1 MVINIKIKKH
11 FIILSLII
19 LSNLKLTL
27 FYSGTNVG
35 INSIVDVYKCAEHGL
50 SGNKR
55 LGSVSY
61 LNSTGVY
68 KYDNY
73 LSKCKN
79 GQYCQSVS
87 YANEDI
93 GFCTPIIHQGRPGE
107 KCKSD
112 GDCYSF
118 NCTKN
123 KCVGKK
129 EGSLCLSSLECDT
142 NYFCVYENFLK
153 SDDNDPK
160 YCTQLVGSGETC
172 MFGSP
177 PIQRKDTY
185 YSTMFNFNKERDDN
199 CPPGYICT
207 IASGSLS
214 SFKSRLAIN
223 DYRCISKFSVLT
235 GQYVGYE
242 QYIACETGYMTLHID
257 TDNVPYGQCRS
268 IQSDGICDSDGRCIA
283 DGEGNVVDCMYD
295 VTGELFC
302 PVVGMT
308 DRIKNYTK
316 IFNHAIA
323 TAGIDFDIVWGKET
337 TDKEEVRMAYLYLKY
352 YHWFRNADE
361 CQISYMKYINNGIW
375 IKASFWIIIS
385 FSLIILN

>member
-1 MVINIKIKKH
+1 MTKKNIFIQLVI
-11 FIILSLII
+11 FLL
-19 LSNLKLTL
+19 NLKFKISFIHETLTNI
-27 FYSGTNVG
+27 GV
-35 INSIVDVYKCAEHGL
+35 NSIIDIYKCAENGL
-50 SGNKR
+50 TGNKC
-55 LGSVSY
+55 LAVVSN
-61 LNSTGVY
+61 LNSNGIY
-68 KYDNY
+68 LYDNY
-73 LSKCKN
+73 LSKCKK
-79 GQYCQSVS
+79 GQYCQSVF
-87 YANEDI
+87 YANDDI
-93 GFCTPIIHQGRPGE
+93 GFCTPIIHQGKQNQ

-112 GDCYSF
+112 SDCYSF
-118 NCTKN
+118 NCTN
-123 KCVGKK
+123 KKCYGKK
-129 EGSLCLSSLECDT
+129 KGSLCLSSLECDT
-142 NYFCVYENFLK
+142 NYFCVYESFTK
-153 SDDNDPK
+153 SNDDDPK
-160 YCTQLVGSGETC
+160 YCTELVGSGETC

-207 IASGSLS
+207 IASGSLT
-214 SFKSRLAIN
+214 SFKSRLLEN

-242 QYIACETGYMTLHID
+242 QYVACETGYMTLHID

-268 IQSDGICDSDGRCIA
+268 IQTDGICDSDGKCVA
-283 DGEGNVVDCMYD
+283 DGEGNTVDCMYD

-361 CQISYMKYINNGIW
+361 CQISYMKYINNCKFSKVNFYGI
-375 IKASFWIIIS
+375 IGIMMI
-385 FSLIILN
+385 LIF

>member
-1 MVINIKIKKH
+1 MTKYNTLIQLNI
-11 FIILSLII
+11 FLLILKFQKSLEIE
-19 LSNLKLTL
+19 SM
-27 FYSGTNVG
+27 TNIG
-35 INSIVDVYKCAEHGL
+35 INSILDIYKCADNGL
-50 SGNKR
+50 TGNKC
-55 LGSVSY
+55 LAIVSY
-61 LNSTGVY
+61 LNETGVY
-68 KYDNY
+68 RYDNY
-73 LSKCKN
+73 LSKCHK
-79 GQYCQSVS
+79 GQYCQSVF

-107 KCKSD
+107 KCHSD

-118 NCTKN
+118 NCIDN

-129 EGSLCLSSLECDT
+129 EGELCLSSLECDT
-142 NYFCVYENFLK
+142 NFFCVYESFQN
-153 SDDNDPK
+153 SNDDDPK
-160 YCTQLVGSGETC
+160 FCTPLVGSGETC

-177 PIQRKDTY
+177 PIQRKDKY

-207 IASGSLS
+207 IASGSLT
-214 SFKSRLAIN
+214 SFKNRLAVN

-242 QYIACETGYMTLHID
+242 QYVACETGYMTLHVD
-257 TDNVPYGQCRS
+257 TDDVPYGQCRS
-268 IQSDGICDSDGRCIA
+268 IQTDGVCDSDGKCIA
-283 DGEGNVVDCMYD
+283 DGEGNTVDCMYD

-302 PVVGMT
+302 PVVGMV

-361 CQISYMKYINNGIW
+361 CQISYMKYINNSNFGKINFYVIIGIAM
-375 IKASFWIIIS
+375 I
-385 FSLIILN
+385 LIF